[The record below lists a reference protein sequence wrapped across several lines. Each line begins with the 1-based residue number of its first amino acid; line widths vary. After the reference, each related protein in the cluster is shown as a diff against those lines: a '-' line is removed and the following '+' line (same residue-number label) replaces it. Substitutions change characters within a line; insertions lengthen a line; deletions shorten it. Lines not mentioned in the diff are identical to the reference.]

1 MQEMRGMTVIVKTV
15 TRWTAALI
23 FLFGIYVIMYGH
35 LGPGGG
41 FAGGVVLACAYV
53 IVMLAFSHDNAI
65 RALPQVLASRLHKI
79 EGAASRLDSFAGLT
93 FLMLALVGLLQGT
106 AFFADWLEAIYKA
119 KGLGE
124 EFNVVSAG
132 IIPLA
137 NIAIGIKVCMA
148 VFVVFFIL
156 ASVRLIRKGDKIEFH
171 SGEVG

>member
-1 MQEMRGMTVIVKTV
+1 MQKMQGMTVIVKTV

-23 FLFGIYVIMYGH
+23 FLFGIYVIMTGH

-53 IVMLAFSHDNAI
+53 IVTLAFSHDNVI
-65 RALPQVLASRLHKI
+65 RALPQVLAGRLDKI
-79 EGAASRLDSFAGLT
+79 EGAASRLDGFGGLM
-93 FLMLALVGLLQGT
+93 FLALAMVGLLQGT

-119 KGLGE
+119 KDLGE
-124 EFNVVSAG
+124 NFNIVSAG

-137 NIAIGIKVCMA
+137 NIAIGIKVCMSL
-148 VFVVFFIL
+148 FVVFFIL

-171 SGEVG
+171 SSEVD

>member
-1 MQEMRGMTVIVKTV
+1 MQKMQGMTVIVKTV

-23 FLFGIYVIMYGH
+23 FLFGIYVIMTGH

-79 EGAASRLDSFAGLT
+79 EGAASRLDSLAGLM

-171 SGEVG
+171 SGEVD